1 MPGNLIIITLNVLN
15 TSKIKHLSVNSPNK
29 QILNV
34 IFVYHFTE
42 YSLNMNSKEIFGIN
56 LRHFRKLNNLTQ
68 EELSE
73 KLGVTAIHLGRIEN
87 GKSFVT
93 AELLDSLCLILNISP
108 ATFFY
113 TTQEFSGDDSLFSK
127 IDTIIDEEL
136 KQLGI
141 DLKERIR
148 K

>member
-1 MPGNLIIITLNVLN
+1 
-15 TSKIKHLSVNSPNK
+15 
-29 QILNV
+29 
-34 IFVYHFTE
+34 
-42 YSLNMNSKEIFGIN
+42 MNSKEIFGIN
-56 LRHFRKLNNLTQ
+56 LRHFRKLNKLTQ

-73 KLGVTAIHLGRIEN
+73 KLGVTAIHLSRIEN
-87 GKSFVT
+87 GKSFIT
-93 AELLDSLCLILNISP
+93 AELLDSLCLIFNLSP

-113 TTQEFSGDDSLFSK
+113 TTQEFSGDDSLFAK
-127 IDTIIDEEL
+127 IDFIIDEEL

>member
-1 MPGNLIIITLNVLN
+1 
-15 TSKIKHLSVNSPNK
+15 
-29 QILNV
+29 
-34 IFVYHFTE
+34 
-42 YSLNMNSKEIFGIN
+42 MNSKEIFGIN

-73 KLGVTAIHLGRIEN
+73 RLDITPAHLSRIEN

-93 AELLDSLCLILNISP
+93 AELLDSLCLIFNISP

-136 KQLGI
+136 KHMGI
-141 DLKERIR
+141 KLKERIR

>member
-1 MPGNLIIITLNVLN
+1 M
-15 TSKIKHLSVNSPNK
+15 
-29 QILNV
+29 
-34 IFVYHFTE
+34 
-42 YSLNMNSKEIFGIN
+42 
-56 LRHFRKLNNLTQ
+56 RHFRKLNDFTQ

-73 KLGVTAIHLGRIEN
+73 RLDITPAHLSRIEN

-93 AELLDSLCLILNISP
+93 AELLDSLCLIFNISP

-113 TTQEFSGDDSLFSK
+113 TTQEFSGDDSLFAK

>member
-1 MPGNLIIITLNVLN
+1 
-15 TSKIKHLSVNSPNK
+15 
-29 QILNV
+29 
-34 IFVYHFTE
+34 
-42 YSLNMNSKEIFGIN
+42 MNSKEIFGIN
-56 LRHFRKLNNLTQ
+56 LRHFRKLNDFTQ

-73 KLGVTAIHLGRIEN
+73 RLDITPAHLSRIEN

-93 AELLDSLCLILNISP
+93 AELLDSLCLIFNISP

-136 KQLGI
+136 KHMGI
-141 DLKERIR
+141 KLKERIR

>member
-1 MPGNLIIITLNVLN
+1 MPTNLQIITLNVLN

-68 EELSE
+68 EELSA

-93 AELLDSLCLILNISP
+93 AELLDSLCLIFNISP

-136 KQLGI
+136 KHMGI
-141 DLKERIR
+141 KLKERIR